1 MTKHKFNKYERVAGI
16 FVLAALVGVLLTAVS
31 VAVRQG
37 WFATKSY
44 YSTTFDTAD
53 GIHPGTI
60 VQMAGLRAGAVE
72 DVELQPDNKIKVGFY
87 VLSKFQAR
95 IREDSAAQL
104 VRPFII
110 GDRVLEITV
119 GSETSPQMPQFQSLA
134 SNETMDIMTLLSGK
148 TLGVHLSKLSSTL
161 ENLAHMVEALTN
173 KDRTQ
178 SLVRIFDR
186 LDPLLANIEV
196 MATEMTKLSRQA
208 THGNNLQNVVG
219 NLAVT
224 TAELNNILPELNRE
238 NPELAKDIA
247 QMSKNLASLTKDF
260 RVLGPA
266 LTAVG
271 PELPQATKRA
281 VEALNETVVM
291 LKAMQKSMFIRGS
304 VREVREEEAAAAAA
318 ATSGGG
324 AGAVDARKPA
334 GTGDGG
340 PGSGSG
346 K

>member
-1 MTKHKFNKYERVAGI
+1 MKHKFNKYERVAGV
-16 FVLAALVGVLLTAVS
+16 FVLAAVLGVLLTALS

-44 YSTTFDTAD
+44 YSTIFETAD
-53 GIHPGTI
+53 GVHPGTI

-72 DVELQPDNKIKVGFY
+72 DVELQADNKIKVSFY
-87 VLSKFQAR
+87 VLDRFQPR
-95 IREDSAAQL
+95 IRRDSSTQL

-110 GDRVLEITV
+110 GDRVLEVTV
-119 GSETSPQMPQFQSLA
+119 GSELSPEMPQHQSLVSA
-134 SNETMDIMTLLSGK
+134 ETVDIMTLLSGK
-148 TLGVHLSKLSSTL
+148 SLGSNLAKLSTTL
-161 ENLAHMVEALTN
+161 ENLAHMVEALTS

-186 LDPLLANIEV
+186 LDPLLANIEI
-196 MATEMTKLSRQA
+196 MANEMTKLSRQA
-208 THGNNLQNVVG
+208 TYKGNLKNVVG

-224 TAELNNILPELNRE
+224 TQELNNILPELNRE
-238 NPELAKDIA
+238 NPELAKDLA
-247 QMSKNLASLTKDF
+247 EMSKNLAGLTKDF

-266 LTAVG
+266 LNAVG

-291 LKAMQKSMFIRGS
+291 LKAMQKSMFLRGS
-304 VREVREEEAAAAAA
+304 IQEVRDEEAAAAAA
-318 ATSGGG
+318 STANATG
-324 AGAVDARKPA
+324 ASAEKNRKPA
-334 GTGDGG
+334 S
-340 PGSGSG
+340 PEAG

>member
-1 MTKHKFNKYERVAGI
+1 MKHKFNKYERVAGA
-16 FVLAALVGVLLTAVS
+16 FVLAAVGGVLLTAVS

-44 YSTTFDTAD
+44 YSTTFEVAD
-53 GIHPGTI
+53 GVHPGTI

-72 DVELQPDNKIKVGFY
+72 DVELQADNKIKVSFY
-87 VLSKFQAR
+87 VLDKFQPR
-95 IREDSAAQL
+95 IRRDSTASL
-104 VRPFII
+104 IRPFII
-110 GDRVLEITV
+110 GDRVLEVTV
-119 GSETSPQMPQFQSLA
+119 GSELSPEMPQHQSLA
-134 SNETMDIMTLLSGK
+134 SAETMDIMTLLSGK
-148 TLGVHLSKLSSTL
+148 ALGTNLAKLSTTL
-161 ENLAHMVEALTN
+161 ENLAHMVEALTS

-196 MATEMTKLSRQA
+196 MANEMTKLSRQA
-208 THGNNLQNVVG
+208 THKGNLQSVVG

-224 TAELNNILPELNRE
+224 TQELNNILPELNRA
-238 NPELAKDIA
+238 NPELAKDVA
-247 QMSKNLASLTKDF
+247 EMSKNLAGLTKDF

-266 LTAVG
+266 LNAVG

-304 VREVREEEAAAAAA
+304 VQEVREEEATAAAKEAA
-318 ATSGGG
+318 KN
-324 AGAVDARKPA
+324 RKPA
-334 GTGDGG
+334 SPDA
-340 PGSGSG
+340 

>member
-1 MTKHKFNKYERVAGI
+1 MKHKFNKYERVAGV
-16 FVLAALVGVLLTAVS
+16 FLLAAVLGVLLTAVS

-37 WFATKSY
+37 WFAAKVY
-44 YSTTFDTAD
+44 YSTTFENAD
-53 GIHPGTI
+53 GIHPGTL

-72 DVELQPDNKIKVGFY
+72 DVELEADNKIKVNFY

-95 IREDSAAQL
+95 IRQDSSAQL
-104 VRPFII
+104 IRPFII
-110 GDRVLEITV
+110 GDRVLEVTV
-119 GSETSPQMPQFQSLA
+119 GSEDSKPMLPYQMLA
-134 SNETMDIMTLLSGK
+134 SNETMDIMSLLSGK
-148 TLGVHLSKLSSTL
+148 ALGSNLAKLSVTL
-161 ENLAHMVEALTN
+161 ENLAHLVEALTS

-186 LDPLLANIEV
+186 LDPLLANVEV
-196 MATEMTKLSRQA
+196 MASEMTKLSRQA
-208 THGNNLQNVVG
+208 TYKGNLQNVVS

-224 TAELNNILPELNRE
+224 TQELNNILPELNRA
-238 NPELAKDIA
+238 NPELAKDVA
-247 QMSKNLASLTKDF
+247 EMSKNLAGLTKDF

-266 LTAVG
+266 LNAVG

-304 VREVREEEAAAAAA
+304 VQEVREEEAATAAAA
-318 ATSGGG
+318 AKN
-324 AGAVDARKPA
+324 RKPA
-334 GTGDGG
+334 DVGTG
-340 PGSGSG
+340 